1 MAQHRHKR
9 ETPAT
14 TPRPSRIPR
23 SVLVSAPL
31 AVVATLS
38 AVTMGVLAA
47 EPATNDN
54 LLASSGT
61 SQPAAGSS
69 ADTVDDT
76 ALRRRSET
84 TTVSRSQIRT
94 AAKAEAAARK
104 DRRGTRGRGRQAGP
118 PAGQEGRRRRVD
130 HRGPQPLGR
139 PVARSP
145 RSSASSTP
153 LKQVSVTGREQAGRT
168 QVVIDGQSRWVT
180 SDYLSAEKP
189 KPEPKEPA
197 GPSLGGACTNGS
209 SIDAGRA
216 SLYDD
221 PRRGLRQLARD
232 HQLRHVAQRRRARPG
247 PRHRHHGQRRD
258 RLGHRRVPARQ
269 LRRARHRVHHL
280 LPAASGPWSAPA
292 RAGAGCPTV
301 GRRPPTTT
309 TTCTSRST
317 DARASSASAALARL
331 TGR

>member
-9 ETPAT
+9 EAPAT
-14 TPRPSRIPR
+14 TRPSRIPR

-47 EPATNDN
+47 EPATNDS

-61 SQPAAGSS
+61 SQPAADPA
-69 ADTVDDT
+69 ADTVDDS

-104 DRRGTRGRGRQAGP
+104 DISVDQKARRLAKKVDDAVWTTDVLNLWDGP
-118 PAGQEGRRRRVD
+118 SEESD
-130 HRGPQPLGR
+130 KLG
-139 PVARSP
+139 VIGA
-145 RSSASSTP
+145 
-153 LKQVSVTGREQAGRT
+153 LKQVSVTGRQQLGRT

-197 GPSLGGACTNGS
+197 GPSLGGACANGS

-216 SLYDD
+216 SLYEIHDVVCANW
-221 PRRGLRQLARD
+221 PSITSYGTWRGD
-232 HQLRHVAQRRRARPG
+232 G
-247 PRHRHHGQRRD
+247 EHGQGRAID
-258 RLGHRRVPARQ
+258 IMVSGETGWAIADF
-269 LRRARHRVHHL
+269 LRANY
-280 LPAASGPWSAPA
+280 
-292 RAGAGCPTV
+292 
-301 GRRPPTTT
+301 
-309 TTCTSRST
+309 
-317 DARASSASAALARL
+317 AALGIEYIIYSQNIWSVERSGEGWRGMSDRGSTTANHYDHVHV
-331 TGR
+331 TVY

>member
-9 ETPAT
+9 EAPAT

-47 EPATNDN
+47 EPATNDS

-61 SQPAAGSS
+61 SQPAAGSA

-104 DRRGTRGRGRQAGP
+104 KIAAAREDRSVNRKARQLAEKVDDAVWTTDVLNLWDGP
-118 PAGQEGRRRRVD
+118 SESSD
-130 HRGPQPLGR
+130 KLG
-139 PVARSP
+139 VIGAV
-145 RSSASSTP
+145 
-153 LKQVSVTGREQAGRT
+153 KQVSVTGRQQAGRT

-197 GPSLGGACTNGS
+197 GPSLGGVCANGS
-209 SIDAGRA
+209 SIDAGHAALYDIHDVVCANWPSVTSYGTWRGDGEHGQGRAIDIMVTGETGWAIANFLRANYA
-216 SLYDD
+216 SLGIEYIIFSQNIWSVERGGEGWRGMSDRGSTTANHYD
-221 PRRGLRQLARD
+221 
-232 HQLRHVAQRRRARPG
+232 HV
-247 PRHRHHGQRRD
+247 H
-258 RLGHRRVPARQ
+258 V
-269 LRRARHRVHHL
+269 
-280 LPAASGPWSAPA
+280 
-292 RAGAGCPTV
+292 TV
-301 GRRPPTTT
+301 Y
-309 TTCTSRST
+309 
-317 DARASSASAALARL
+317 
-331 TGR
+331 